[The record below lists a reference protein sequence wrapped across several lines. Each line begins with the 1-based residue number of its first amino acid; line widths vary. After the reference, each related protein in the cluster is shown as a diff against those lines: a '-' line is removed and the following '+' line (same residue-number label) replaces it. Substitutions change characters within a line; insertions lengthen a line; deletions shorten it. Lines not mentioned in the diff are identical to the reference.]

1 MNAWADINE
10 AGSEDMLIIGN
21 ITIEHIPHIDDTHYN
36 AHMVNKNMLVGPKK
50 QIEYAARDSSL
61 PVPF

>member
-1 MNAWADINE
+1 
-10 AGSEDMLIIGN
+10 MLIIGN

-36 AHMVNKNMLVGPKK
+36 AHMVNKNMLAWTKK

>member
-1 MNAWADINE
+1 
-10 AGSEDMLIIGN
+10 MLIIGN

-36 AHMVNKNMLVGPKK
+36 AHEIRYAHMVNNNMLVGPKK

>member
-1 MNAWADINE
+1 
-10 AGSEDMLIIGN
+10 MLIIGN
-21 ITIEHIPHIDDTHYN
+21 ITIEHIPHIDDTHYDSY
-36 AHMVNKNMLVGPKK
+36 AHMVNRNMVVGPKK